1 MDFSR
6 KEDFLI
12 PVFNY
17 PLVGEVMI
25 MAEDI
30 EEIRKKK
37 LLELQR
43 RLAEQQ
49 AAQEEQARQ
58 QAEMEAQIQAILRRI
73 LEPEARERLSRVK
86 LVRPDLAQQVELILI
101 QLYQA
106 GQIRERID
114 DARLKK
120 ILAQIEARTR
130 REFRIKW

>member
-1 MDFSR
+1 M
-6 KEDFLI
+6 
-12 PVFNY
+12 
-17 PLVGEVMI
+17 

-49 AAQEEQARQ
+49 KEEEERVRQ
-58 QAEMEAQIQAILRRI
+58 EMELEAQLNAIMKQI
-73 LEPEARERLSRVK
+73 LTPEARERLGRVK
-86 LVRPDLAQQVELILI
+86 LVRPELARQVELILV

-106 GQIRERID
+106 GQITERITD
-114 DARLKK
+114 EKLKK
-120 ILAQIEARTR
+120 ILAQVDARTR

>member
-1 MDFSR
+1 
-6 KEDFLI
+6 
-12 PVFNY
+12 
-17 PLVGEVMI
+17 

-49 AAQEEQARQ
+49 AAQ
-58 QAEMEAQIQAILRRI
+58 QAEMEAQIQAILRKI

-86 LVRPDLAQQVELILI
+86 LVRPELAQQVELILI

-114 DARLKK
+114 DARLKR
-120 ILAQIEARTR
+120 ILAQIDARTR

>member
-1 MDFSR
+1 M
-6 KEDFLI
+6 
-12 PVFNY
+12 
-17 PLVGEVMI
+17 

-49 AAQEEQARQ
+49 KEEEERVRQ
-58 QAEMEAQIQAILRRI
+58 EMELEAQLNAIMKQI
-73 LEPEARERLSRVK
+73 LTPEARERLARVK
-86 LVRPDLAQQVELILI
+86 LVRPELARQVELILV

-106 GQIRERID
+106 GQITERITD
-114 DARLKK
+114 EKLKK
-120 ILAQIEARTR
+120 ILAQIDARTR